1 MSEQKRGRLVVVDDD
16 GNIIDDAPQN
26 QPEPATPPQNID
38 EVEVPKETKKFDL
51 NFEDFYEE
59 AHELD
64 KKAGFATK
72 PLSFIIPKK
81 LSGTGQ
87 DEIFEVYP
95 PTAGQLATI
104 STLNPEDFVSI
115 LAVLFIKESKEPG
128 GEPDTSEY
136 ERFLRCLDHMP
147 TSIFMVFMEKFVAW
161 WAPNAANM
169 PATLPKSVK
178 SIPYARNLAQNYT

>member
-1 MSEQKRGRLVVVDDD
+1 MTNTPHGRLAVVDDD
-16 GNIIDDAPQN
+16 GNVISYAPET
-26 QPEPATPPQNID
+26 QPKPTSPPQNID
-38 EVEVPKETKKFDL
+38 EVEIPKETKKFDL

-59 AHELD
+59 ARELD
-64 KKAGFATK
+64 KKAGFATE
-72 PLSFIIPKK
+72 PLNFIIPQKM
-81 LSGTGQ
+81 SGTGQ
-87 DEIFEVYP
+87 DETFEVYP

-115 LAVLFIKESKEPG
+115 LAVLFIKEPKEPG

-169 PATLPKSVK
+169 PTSLPKSVK